1 MLCAIAKLDD
11 EATGRL
17 DALRRAASPAGG
29 PVRHLYGHITLASFL
44 GADEEELLRAC
55 RARLGSERA
64 FSLHYEK
71 LEVLHETSILVAS
84 PGPSETL
91 RALRGRLV
99 EGFRE
104 RLDPWTAEARW
115 RPHTTLL
122 FGPGLDLDRICR
134 RLSRDFAPFPA
145 RVQRVELSRVLAE
158 GYEILARFELR
169 GGADEEVRR

>member
-17 DALRRAASPAGG
+17 EALRRVASPAGG
-29 PVRHLYGHITLASFL
+29 PLRPLYGHITLASFL
-44 GADEEELLRAC
+44 GTDEEALLRAC
-55 RARLGSERA
+55 RARLGSERT
-64 FSLHYEK
+64 FSLRYEK

-84 PGPSETL
+84 PGPSEPL

-99 EGFRE
+99 EGFEE
-104 RLDPWTAEARW
+104 RLDPWTGAARW

-134 RLSRDFAPFPA
+134 RLSRGFAPFPA

-158 GYEILARFELR
+158 GYEILERFELR
-169 GGADEEVRR
+169 DGADEEERR